1 MISVSV
7 FYYLYIMKDLYTY
20 ISEAKGYLDYDN
32 FVNDIIH
39 EIYFNDEI
47 KNYFFENYNKAIEYA
62 SEGAGNDI
70 VQSILYSLGKMYFSG
85 KMKYTEY
92 LSNKTIKIVSK
103 NYPSWLNE
111 LQIILKFNKD
121 YVGEAFIDTDLLD
134 PNKKTGVIFI
144 SIVSFYGHLVNYC
157 FDDFIRKKYFSFR
170 KEDIDKLEY
179 ITNKEYE
186 SIVNEENLDLDL
198 SDKKETLSHEIKHIF
213 DYFITTYKNTS
224 MKKSFETGTN
234 YSSNSNYE
242 TQPESVQSFISV
254 CTEDIMYP
262 FDKAELS
269 AFQQEFIQG
278 TKDKIYDRDFINSIL
293 SSLKKS
299 SIDNFYI
306 NEQKAVES
314 KGRIKNKYFGALY
327 YISLI
332 YNNVH
337 DLDMTEN
344 ELVDVIKNIKLS
356 DVILSKPFNGKTF
369 NDVKALFKRLYLYG
383 EKEIKKV
390 VIKAAKNL

>member
-1 MISVSV
+1 MNYNKAKDFVLPKLMISVSV

-47 KNYFFENYNKAIEYA
+47 KNYFFEGYNKAIEYTSGIYA
-62 SEGAGNDI
+62 DNI
-70 VQSILYSLGKMYFSG
+70 MTRILYFFD
-85 KMKYTEY
+85 KMKYIEY
-92 LSNKTIKIVSK
+92 FSNKTIKIVSK

-111 LQIILKFNKD
+111 LQVILKHSKD
-121 YVGEAFIDTDLLD
+121 DNYIGDAFIDTDLLD

-144 SIVSFYGHLVNYC
+144 NIIRFYGHLVNYH
-157 FDDFIRKKYFSFR
+157 FSDFIRKKYFSFR

-179 ITNKEYE
+179 ITDKEYE
-186 SIVNEENLDLDL
+186 SIVNKVDL
-198 SDKKETLSHEIKHIF
+198 SDKKEILSHEIKHIF

-224 MKKSFETGTN
+224 MKKSFEIGTR
-234 YSSNSNYE
+234 YSSDPNYE
-242 TQPESVQSFISV
+242 NKPESVRDFISV
-254 CTEDIMYP
+254 CTESIMYP

-299 SIDNFYI
+299 TIDNFYI
-306 NEQKAVES
+306 NEKKQ
-314 KGRIKNKYFGALY
+314 L
-327 YISLI
+327 
-332 YNNVH
+332 NV
-337 DLDMTEN
+337 
-344 ELVDVIKNIKLS
+344 
-356 DVILSKPFNGKTF
+356 
-369 NDVKALFKRLYLYG
+369 
-383 EKEIKKV
+383 
-390 VIKAAKNL
+390 

>member
-47 KNYFFENYNKAIEYA
+47 KNYFFERYNDAIDLT
-62 SEGAGNDI
+62 SECDINDTTT
-70 VQSILYSLGKMYFSG
+70 SIMLEVLSNLSLTIRKRYISDF
-85 KMKYTEY
+85 
-92 LSNKTIKIVSK
+92 SNKTIKIVSK
-103 NYPSWLNE
+103 NCPSWLNE
-111 LQIILKFNKD
+111 LQIIIKVNED
-121 YVGEAFIDTDLLD
+121 YVGDAFIDTDLLD
-134 PNKKTGVIFI
+134 PNKKTGAIFI
-144 SIVSFYGHLVNYC
+144 NLISFYGHIVNYY
-157 FDDFIRKKYFSFR
+157 FDDFVRKKYHTFR

-179 ITNKEYE
+179 ITDKEYE
-186 SIVNEENLDLDL
+186 SIVNKEDL
-198 SDKKETLSHEIKHIF
+198 SDKKEILSHEIKHIF

-224 MKKSFETGTN
+224 MKKSFETGTR
-234 YSSNSNYE
+234 YSSDSNYE
-242 TQPESVQSFISV
+242 TKPESVLNFISI
-254 CTEDIMYP
+254 CTGCIMYP

-278 TKDKIYDRDFINSIL
+278 IKDKTYDRDFINSIL

-306 NEQKAVES
+306 NEKKAVEC
-314 KGRIKNKYFGALY
+314 KEKIKNMYFVALY

>member
-7 FYYLYIMKDLYTY
+7 FYYLYMMKDLYTY

-47 KNYFFENYNKAIEYA
+47 KNYFFESYNNAIDLT
-62 SEGAGNDI
+62 SECDI
-70 VQSILYSLGKMYFSG
+70 RDNTTSIMLEVLRNLNSTIVKGYIYNF
-85 KMKYTEY
+85 
-92 LSNKTIKIVSK
+92 SNKTIKIVSK

-111 LQIILKFNKD
+111 LQIILKVNED
-121 YVGEAFIDTDLLD
+121 YYAGGDAFIDTDLLD
-134 PNKKTGVIFI
+134 PNKKTGAIFI
-144 SIVSFYGHLVNYC
+144 NLISFYGHLVNYY
-157 FDDFIRKKYFSFR
+157 FDDFVRKKYHTLR
-170 KEDIDKLEY
+170 KEDTDKLEY
-179 ITNKEYE
+179 LTDKEYE
-186 SIVNEENLDLDL
+186 SIVNKEDL
-198 SDKKETLSHEIKHIF
+198 SDKKEILSHEIKHIF

-224 MKKSFETGTN
+224 MKKSFETGTS
-234 YSSNSNYE
+234 YSSDSNYE
-242 TQPESVQSFISV
+242 TKPESVQRFIFV
-254 CTEDIMYP
+254 CTESIMYP

-278 TKDKIYDRDFINSIL
+278 VKDKTYDRDFINSIL

-306 NEQKAVES
+306 NEKKSVEC
-314 KGRIKNKYFGALY
+314 KERIKNKYFDSLY

-332 YNNVH
+332 YNNLN